1 MFKNIKKKLLIAASI
16 FLVSL
21 AGYAWY
27 ETWQGNFHAIT
38 RNEAYRSAQ
47 LDKNELKHYIRRY
60 NIKSIINLRAKRVNE
75 HWYKTEIEAS
85 KTYNVTHYD
94 IPLSAEHEPDVQEI
108 NQLIHIF
115 RIAQRPVLMHCKA
128 GADRSGL
135 AAAIW
140 KVIVDKE
147 PKSEADDE
155 LSIIYGHIPIG
166 PTYAMDKFFDK
177 WQPAQASHLSQT
189 VVR

>member
-1 MFKNIKKKLLIAASI
+1 MFKNIKQKLLIAASI

-27 ETWQGNFHAIT
+27 ETWQGNFHAVT

-47 LDKNELKHYIRRY
+47 LDKNELKYYIRRY
-60 NIKSIINLRAKRVNE
+60 HIKSIINLRAKRVNE
-75 HWYKTEIEAS
+75 NWYKTEIEAS

-115 RIAQRPVLMHCKA
+115 RTAKRPVLMHCKA

-147 PKSEADDE
+147 PKSKAEDE

-166 PTYAMDKFFDK
+166 PTYAMNKFFDK